1 MAIRFDQI
9 ELSDSGNHLY
19 PFIEADNGYFRI
31 RTTSGEVKIGPGNST
46 YSHFYTDR
54 GNFYFN
60 KGTAFDGNVS
70 AYGGDENLT
79 NWNNVDASA
88 FRSKANTAYLVD
100 PDSTSVLD
108 TVQANYFR
116 ASTSSTTDPILRLTD
131 AGVASYDVVFPDTN
145 TYRLETS
152 TSSTKTFKLHNAGSG
167 SFKMQADEFVKTGGT
182 SSQYLMADGS
192 VSTSVNDSTKLPL
205 AGGTM
210 TGDIVMQ
217 DEMVNFAAGN
227 PELPNFR
234 GKRSNTQ
241 LNNRD
246 WDTEGGWS
254 YTTFENQ
261 TTDRPR
267 DGLHNGNGLLTFN
280 THAGDGTNNYM
291 HQIALCTSPGT
302 LHHRNRSGSSW
313 NSWYEIAQTNR
324 SLTGNLQATA
334 YYDASSTTYY
344 LDPANTGTSLNVA
357 GKITAGSFSAAEISH
372 AATNLLTLTNTSNG
386 GGAGIVFNDNNGGA
400 QRVYL
405 RGYHAD
411 GSSQGGGASLH
422 LQSTETDLVFVVG
435 DSSNTGRIAVKSAN
449 SNSEVDYGFY
459 SDVNTGIYSP
469 AAGQVGLVS
478 DGSRK
483 LLVNNNGVLIQNG
496 NLFIPDHSL
505 YVGNYI
511 YHDGDTNTYIYFTS
525 DNIKLRTGGDDRLE
539 LSDSG
544 AFFKN
549 EVMDSDGQSIKGYR
563 LNKATSSS
571 WTAGGTSNQTG
582 WYGGNFNGSEITTKW
597 VVGPHGERTLAAE
610 TSGDTGNDYD
620 GGYVKQISNLDINK
634 SHLSVVYIK
643 RISSAGTGNVYH
655 GTGAGTNQ
663 ITNLSNSSNT
673 NPYFHH
679 PGLTSFPQDVWCV
692 SIGVIQANNDDNT
705 DASIYTGSSAL
716 SGIYRCDTGEK
727 ILNSSNAWKMGSA
740 GSTLNNGIRFFHY
753 YSTDA
758 SAKLQWAKPGFYEI
772 NGNEPTLAELL
783 AGGSTS
789 VLNNLVIDDYIYHK
803 DDTDT
808 YFGFDSANSIRF
820 VAGNS
825 ERLKI
830 TGDVNVSGS
839 TDLTIPQGRKF
850 RLDGAGGHTYITEE
864 SDSNLKFYV
873 AGSEHLLLGGGDI
886 YLQKPARMDSYL
898 YHIGNTGTSMQYD
911 TDNIKFRTGNLVR
924 AEINNSGAII
934 ASGRITIGQTTD
946 AGSTYRLY
954 TAAGGQVY
962 FGGHLTGTSATF
974 SGTIDNGSNYANLGN
989 VNFVGIGNSPKD
1001 TGTGGG
1007 TGSGSGKLLGF
1018 NSLNGSSRASAT
1030 LGVNDQGIVMEYEK
1044 VFTFKVEG
1052 SGWVNRATNPYKIIQ
1067 APGADKMIVVDEF
1080 LVYIDYETRTG
1091 IGYGQHVARPSDA
1104 AAYSVGFYQNET
1116 GQAIGTAAH
1125 GVSGTFYTLG
1135 IMPGGFMNNTADR
1148 GYYRDVPVHQSAL
1161 IANRSLF
1168 WKTNRNCNSSNVP
1181 GGAHYIKVK
1190 YRIVDISDEFSD
1202 NGVNHKID
1210 TSSYHGQ
1217 YAHTA
1222 NLQKDYNDAG
1232 QAVQ

>member
-1 MAIRFDQI
+1 M
-9 ELSDSGNHLY
+9 LSNIKEIYISLLGNDSGIL
-19 PFIEADNGYFRI
+19 
-31 RTTSGEVKIGPGNST
+31 NS
-46 YSHFYTDR
+46 
-54 GNFYFN
+54 
-60 KGTAFDGNVS
+60 NVT
-70 AYGGDENLT
+70 L
-79 NWNNVDASA
+79 ASLGA
-88 FRSKANTAYLVD
+88 A
-100 PDSTSVLD
+100 P
-108 TVQANYFR
+108 
-116 ASTSSTTDPILRLTD
+116 SSTTTT
-131 AGVASYDVVFPDTN
+131 AN
-145 TYRLETS
+145 
-152 TSSTKTFKLHNAGSG
+152 NA
-167 SFKMQADEFVKTGGT
+167 
-182 SSQYLMADGS
+182 
-192 VSTSVNDSTKLPL
+192 LPKS
-205 AGGTM
+205 GGTM

-217 DEMVNFAAGN
+217 DEMINFAAGN

-234 GKRSNTQ
+234 GKRSNTR
-241 LNNRD
+241 LNDRD

-280 THAGDGTNNYM
+280 THSGDGTNNYM
-291 HQIALCTSPGT
+291 HQMAFCTSPGT
-302 LHHRNRSGSSW
+302 LHHRNRSGGSW
-313 NSWYEIAQTNR
+313 GSWYEIAQTNR
-324 SLTGNLQATA
+324 ALTGNLQATA

-400 QRVYL
+400 QRIYL

-422 LQSTETDLVFVVG
+422 LQSTEADLVFVVG
-435 DSSNTGRIAVKSAN
+435 STSDSSYSGRIAVQSHHQN
-449 SNSEVDYGFY
+449 GEVDYGFVG
-459 SDVNTGIYSP
+459 DINTGIYSP

-483 LLVNNNGVLIQNG
+483 LLVSSNGVTINNG

-539 LSDSG
+539 LSASG

-582 WYGGNFNGSEITTKW
+582 WYGGNFSGSEITTKW

-620 GGYVKQISNLDINK
+620 GGYVKQITNLDINK

-679 PGLTSFPQDVWCV
+679 PGLSSFPQDVWCV
-692 SIGVIQANNDDNT
+692 SIGVIQANNDSNT
-705 DASIYTGSSAL
+705 DTSLYTGSSAL
-716 SGIYRCDTGEK
+716 QGIYRCDTGQK
-727 ILNSSNAWKMGSA
+727 ILNSSNAWKMGSS
-740 GSTLNNGIRFFHY
+740 GSTLSNGIRFFHY

-783 AGGSTS
+783 AGGNSRGLHTNGGDVTANKFYDWANTAYYLDPAGTS
-789 VLNNLVIDDYIYHK
+789 NLNDVEIVQLAVDQYIYHK
-803 DDTDT
+803 GDTDT
-808 YFGFDSANSIRF
+808 YLGFDSANSIRF

-830 TGDVNVSGS
+830 TGDVNVLGS

-873 AGSEHLLLGGGDI
+873 AASEHLLLGGGDI

-924 AEINNSGAII
+924 AEINSSGAII
-934 ASGRITIGQTTD
+934 ASGRITIGQTSD

-1044 VFTFKVEG
+1044 IFTFKVEG
-1052 SGWVNRATNPYKIIQ
+1052 SGWVNRASNPYKIIQ

-1091 IGYGQHVARPSDA
+1091 VGYGQHVARPTDQ
-1104 AAYSVGFYQNET
+1104 AAYSVGFYQTET

-1135 IMPGGFMNNTADR
+1135 VMPGGFMNNTADR

-1168 WKTNRNCNSSNVP
+1168 WKTNRDCNSSNVP
-1181 GGAHYIKVK
+1181 GGAHYIKIK